1 MTVPL
6 GASLKAV
13 EEALI
18 RDTLEWQGGNRTK
31 TAEILGISIRTLQ
44 NRLKDYKISEDIP
57 SAS

>member
-18 RDTLEWQGGNRTK
+18 RDTLAWQGGNRTK
-31 TAEILGISIRTLQ
+31 TAEILGISLRTLQ

-57 SAS
+57 SVS